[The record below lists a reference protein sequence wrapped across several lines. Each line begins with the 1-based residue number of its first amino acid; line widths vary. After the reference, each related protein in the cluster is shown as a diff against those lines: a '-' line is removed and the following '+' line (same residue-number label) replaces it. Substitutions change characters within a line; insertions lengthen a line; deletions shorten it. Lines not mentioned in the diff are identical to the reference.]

1 MNEKAVEAIL
11 FFFLGVENASYP
23 SLYSFLHSSH
33 AGLAIVPIPLLV
45 ILTDMFLEVIQ
56 VRYFARSVQF
66 AEVYILCQREWID
79 TILRIF
85 VAEKHWKTI
94 LRKILLCPKFLFRV
108 IDNTR

>member
-1 MNEKAVEAIL
+1 MLHIQVYIHSYTLAMRIL
-11 FFFLGVENASYP
+11 
-23 SLYSFLHSSH
+23 
-33 AGLAIVPIPLLV
+33 LAIVPIPLLV
-45 ILTDMFLEVIQ
+45 ILTDMFVEVIQ

-94 LRKILLCPKFLFRV
+94 L
-108 IDNTR
+108 

>member
-1 MNEKAVEAIL
+1 MQWKL
-11 FFFLGVENASYP
+11 SFFFLVWKMLHIQVYIHSYT
-23 SLYSFLHSSH
+23 LAMRIL
-33 AGLAIVPIPLLV
+33 LAIVPIPLLV
-45 ILTDMFLEVIQ
+45 ILTDMFVEVIQ

-94 LRKILLCPKFLFRV
+94 L
-108 IDNTR
+108 